1 MMELCPEPPPPPPEG
16 PDPALAG
23 SMGDTNSGS
32 YPVMWS
38 STLWMKVVCCPE
50 DEPPAVGAE
59 GEGCG
64 AAAAQRMVV
73 GSLAVA
79 EVESL
84 GARRDRLVGEMGP
97 LRLRPWPDPPGYVKS
112 WKTEM
117 VVSCRLLGGNGFLAE
132 DCKRQV
138 WTAATTHRKK
148 VKGSRLSD
156 VMM

>member
-1 MMELCPEPPPPPPEG
+1 MIELCPEPPPPPEG

-23 SMGDTNSGS
+23 SMGDTSSGS

-38 STLWMKVVCCPE
+38 STLWMKAACCCE
-50 DEPPAVGAE
+50 EEEEPPAFGAE
-59 GEGCG
+59 DDGCE
-64 AAAAQRMVV
+64 AVAAQRMVV

-112 WKTEM
+112 CKTEM
-117 VVSCRLLGGNGFLAE
+117 VAACGEMAPWHRTANVRFG
-132 DCKRQV
+132 RQPR
-138 WTAATTHRKK
+138 TTHLKK
-148 VKGSRLSD
+148 MKGSRLSD

>member
-1 MMELCPEPPPPPPEG
+1 
-16 PDPALAG
+16 
-23 SMGDTNSGS
+23 
-32 YPVMWS
+32 
-38 STLWMKVVCCPE
+38 
-50 DEPPAVGAE
+50 
-59 GEGCG
+59 
-64 AAAAQRMVV
+64 MVV

-117 VVSCRLLGGNGFLAE
+117 VVSCRLLGEMASWQRTANVRFG
-132 DCKRQV
+132 RQPRK
-138 WTAATTHRKK
+138 THREK
-148 VKGSRLSD
+148 VKGSRLLD